1 MILWRYLVEKRTNLL
16 KDCHC
21 LTVFE
26 KLDLKMKM
34 LVQEPAQNLQN
45 WTKNQIEMVI
55 GPIYKEET
63 RDKTLKNTR
72 FSF

>member
-1 MILWRYLVEKRTNLL
+1 
-16 KDCHC
+16 
-21 LTVFE
+21 
-26 KLDLKMKM
+26 M
-34 LVQEPAQNLQN
+34 LVQEPAQNLRN

-63 RDKTLKNTR
+63 HEKKLKSVR